1 MNEQESLHYI
11 NLDNGHFLFDL
22 NTKTETDLLEPN
34 YSCSSNHFTIEKSS
48 RFLDA
53 SKSRTFFKFS
63 AFHFDTHTDTPYDIQ
78 YTKLNLY
85 IFLCII
91 NFQI

>member
-1 MNEQESLHYI
+1 MYVNDMNEQESSHYI

-48 RFLDA
+48 RFLEMYQ
-53 SKSRTFFKFS
+53 SHV
-63 AFHFDTHTDTPYDIQ
+63 HFPNYRVWSSYLDS
-78 YTKLNLY
+78 NR
-85 IFLCII
+85 F
-91 NFQI
+91 